1 MERTRS
7 RPLGVTI
14 VAILAI
20 IDGIILLTGGILAV
34 TIVPLVS
41 SGLNGTLSNI
51 TVTDQQ
57 GQQVKVQRTGMT
69 GIVATIAIV
78 AGSVAIVLG
87 IVWFVLAWGLLTG
100 KGWAWIITVI
110 LSIISIVFGIVG
122 IASGGAPSIISLIIN
137 GVILY
142 YMYRPNVK
150 SYFGRGVKI
159 SN

>member
-1 MERTRS
+1 MERVRA
-7 RPLGVTI
+7 RPIGVTI
-14 VAILAI
+14 IAILAI
-20 IDGIILLTGGILAV
+20 IDGIVLLTGGILAV

-41 SGLNGTLSNI
+41 SGLNGALTNI

-57 GQQVKVQRTGMT
+57 GQQVNVQSTGMN
-69 GIVATIAIV
+69 GIVATIAMV
-78 AGSVAIVLG
+78 AGSIAIVLG

-100 KGWAWIITVI
+100 KGWAWIITLI
-110 LSIISIVFGIVG
+110 LAIISVIFSIVG

-150 SYFGRGVKI
+150 SYFGRVKI
-159 SN
+159 PK

>member
-20 IDGIILLTGGILAV
+20 IDGIVLLTGGIFAV
-34 TIVPLVS
+34 TVVPVVN
-41 SGLNGTLSNI
+41 SGLTNLS
-51 TVTDQQ
+51 VTDQQ
-57 GQQVKVQRTGMT
+57 GQQVNIQGTGMN
-69 GIVATIAIV
+69 GILATIAIV
-78 AGSVAIVLG
+78 AGSVAIILA
-87 IVWFVLAWGLLTG
+87 IIWFLLAWGLLTA

-142 YMYRPNVK
+142 YMFRPNVK
-150 SYFGRGVKI
+150 AYFGRGVKI